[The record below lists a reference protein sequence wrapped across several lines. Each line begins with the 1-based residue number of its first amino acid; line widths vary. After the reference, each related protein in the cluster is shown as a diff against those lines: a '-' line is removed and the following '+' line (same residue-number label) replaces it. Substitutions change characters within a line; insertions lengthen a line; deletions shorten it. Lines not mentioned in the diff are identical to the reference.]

1 MHKFEAA
8 LKMAVAECERTVCI
22 NLLRASPELTI
33 GDLARA
39 TRPVA
44 DLLARITIGDLTG
57 DEVPQVN
64 VRVGRSAR
72 TTAKATSR
80 ASPLLQVDQQ
90 FARVRAAMGR
100 VSRSPKFTATAVA
113 EIPQVIDALEQWAR
127 EGRGSLQGPKSRIH
141 AQLAGALSDFR
152 VSVDGVVAA
161 LDTLKRACG
170 DFVTLTDRTW
180 HINMDPNPAHPGVRP
195 SDTRRWFGELESWMR
210 RAGMSK
216 ETVAKRSQHTAARI
230 LALFDQPQPNPPLQL
245 FLDLLAA
252 AGASFNGVSDNTS
265 AAVVARVKEITVRD
279 NVSISALARST
290 GIRRPHLSTLF
301 NAPDPNPMLATFDQ
315 LVVALGV
322 EKEMCLV
329 QATARQLWAPRE
341 ERPHPSPAQTSGWSI
356 VPPPDPRPYR

>member
-1 MHKFEAA
+1 MPSQFQK
-8 LKMAVAECERTVCI
+8 KY
-22 NLLRASPELTI
+22 LL
-33 GDLARA
+33 
-39 TRPVA
+39 
-44 DLLARITIGDLTG
+44 
-57 DEVPQVN
+57 
-64 VRVGRSAR
+64 
-72 TTAKATSR
+72 
-80 ASPLLQVDQQ
+80 
-90 FARVRAAMGR
+90 
-100 VSRSPKFTATAVA
+100 
-113 EIPQVIDALEQWAR
+113 
-127 EGRGSLQGPKSRIH
+127 GSY
-141 AQLAGALSDFR
+141 QLAGALSDFR

-356 VPPPDPRPYR
+356 VNRSDTSTAVPSPGR